1 MDFSNR
7 TCTGVCKKYRVSKPT
22 GTSRYGSGQG
32 HCQLCDS
39 WIDHRGCH
47 MKDGTPALEGTL
59 GWFCNCCNYR
69 VRQKPRNKQYKE
81 KLRSENSQNVINKE
95 DLLSADELIISK
107 GQSAIIKQV
116 VDFLPDLDETP
127 EFSKIQEKIPFSL
140 QHQLSD
146 NWNSV
151 RHFLEFATDYFEINK
166 ISCIVL
172 FEKFIKKHNYVPEKI
187 KFLNSYPINE
197 NWIQN
202 NFKSWEYFLEL
213 LNYDPWYR
221 KKTNNKRS
229 SKSNIFNQEFKTI
242 ENNNIKTSQENH
254 DIEINNID
262 NLRNK
267 LIRYYEELDMNIKN
281 PEYSYLE
288 MFNLFENYL
297 EVISKQQLDDD
308 ITNLL

>member
-172 FEKFIKKHNYVPEKI
+172 FEKLVKHLNYVPQQNE
-187 KFLNSYPINE
+187 FLYRYPIDKV
-197 NWIQN
+197 WIQE
-202 NFKSWEYFLEL
+202 NFSSWEHFLEL

-221 KKTNNKRS
+221 NTENKFKNKKSHYVDNYD
-229 SKSNIFNQEFKTI
+229 
-242 ENNNIKTSQENH
+242 ENDLQEN
-254 DIEINNID
+254 DYSKNIEEIQSANEIRDYFLKKFMNMDKTGNYSEYSLVDTYLILEKYISLIKD
-262 NLRNK
+262 KNK
-267 LIRYYEELDMNIKN
+267 LENLDI
-281 PEYSYLE
+281 
-288 MFNLFENYL
+288 F
-297 EVISKQQLDDD
+297 
-308 ITNLL
+308 